1 MIQIAVTDDIAAC
14 IAIRRAV
21 FIEEQNVPEA
31 EEIDDLDDQALHL
44 LATDNGQPV
53 ATARLFVKGET
64 GKIGRVAVMASH
76 RGTGLGAQI
85 MQACLDILATQ
96 PGVTRAYLSAQTYAL
111 GFYEKLGF
119 KAYGEEYPDAG
130 IPHMDMER
138 TL

>member
-76 RGTGLGAQI
+76 RGTGLGSQI
-85 MQACLDILATQ
+85 MQASLDILATQ